1 MDATIVYL
9 SSNTETSAFER
20 KTQEML
26 LKNCGNL
33 PIVAVTQKPVDLGPN
48 CTNIVVGNVGASGY
62 NFCRQMQIG
71 VAAAKTKFVIA
82 VESDCIYPP
91 EYFEFRPPV
100 VDAVYRN
107 SNIYV
112 LKHKQPL
119 FKKRSSTFAQIAGRD
134 FLLGRLNYIF
144 ADPKLPQWN
153 LEMFSFPKEIGL
165 KFLEGYEYFTTKIP
179 CVSFKT
185 GNGMRL
191 HTVTKDEPVYE
202 LPYWGTVEHLRKEY
216 EQAI

>member
-1 MDATIVYL
+1 MSDTLKTIVYI
-9 SSNTETSAFER
+9 SSNKETPEFEA
-20 KTQEML
+20 KTRATL
-26 LKNCGNL
+26 LKNCGDL

-48 CTNIVVGNVGASGY
+48 CNNIVVGDVGASGF

-71 VAAAKTKFVIA
+71 VEAAKTKFVVA
-82 VESDCIYPP
+82 AESDCIYPP
-91 EYFEFRPPV
+91 EYFEFTPPKI
-100 VDAVYRN
+100 DAVYRN

-134 FLLGRLNYIF
+134 FLLNRLNYILK
-144 ADPKLPQWN
+144 DQPQWN

-165 KFLEGYEYFTTKIP
+165 KFLEGYEYFNTKIP

-202 LPYWGTVEHLRKEY
+202 LPYWGTVDEIRKNY
-216 EQAI
+216 L